1 VLSRRPA
8 VRGQPFRLA
17 GLTVVTAQSA
27 IEPTDAGAHGSG
39 QGHGNRAIIA
49 ALVANTFIALCK
61 FAGWALTGASSML
74 AEAIHSVA
82 DTGNQFLLLI
92 GGRRARRTP
101 TEEHPFGFGRE
112 RYVFAFM
119 VAIVMFSIGGVFA
132 LYEAYHKLHE
142 TLEGHPDK
150 LLESRWWWVPLVI
163 LGAAIIAEGLS
174 FRTALK
180 ESDKARGRQRLSR
193 FIRSAK
199 APELPVVLLE
209 DFAALVGLVFA
220 LLGVALTKI
229 THNGI
234 FDVLGTAL
242 IGLLLVAV
250 AITLAVETKSLLL
263 GEAASPESITR
274 IAEAVTATE
283 GIDRIIHMKTLHLG
297 PEEIMVAAK
306 IGVRPGDSAVEVA
319 ELIDR
324 AEVAIRQ
331 AEPMVTA
338 LYLEPDIYTADYRP
352 APRPERPTA
361 PSH

>member
-1 VLSRRPA
+1 L
-8 VRGQPFRLA
+8 F
-17 GLTVVTAQSA
+17 VVTAESA
-27 IEPTDAGAHGSG
+27 VGSTDTAAQGPGH
-39 QGHGNRAIIA
+39 GHGNRAIIA
-49 ALVANTFIALCK
+49 ALAANSFIAVVK
-61 FAGWALTGASSML
+61 FGGWALTGASSML

-82 DTGNQFLLLI
+82 DTGNQFLLLV
-92 GGRRARRTP
+92 GGRRSQRAATA
-101 TEEHPFGFGRE
+101 EHPFGFGRE
-112 RYVFAFM
+112 RYVSAFM
-119 VAIVMFSIGGVFA
+119 VSIVMFTLGGVFA
-132 LYEAYHKLHE
+132 LYEAYHKLRE
-142 TLEGHPDK
+142 TLEGHPDE
-150 LLESRWWWVPLVI
+150 LLESRWWWVPI
-163 LGAAIIAEGLS
+163 LILLAAIVAEGMS
-174 FRTALK
+174 FRTAKK
-180 ESDKARGRQRLSR
+180 ESDKARGQQRLSR

-220 LLGVALTKI
+220 LLGVSLTKI

-234 FDVLGTAL
+234 FDVLGTAM

-263 GEAASPESITR
+263 GEAASPASIDKISNALTG
-274 IAEAVTATE
+274 TD

-306 IGVRPGDSAVEVA
+306 IAVRPGDSAARVA

-338 LYLEPDIYTADYRP
+338 LYLEPDIYTEDYTP
-352 APRPERPTA
+352 APRPERPAA